1 MELHDPNKDLVGRS
15 TPEIK
20 LPLREKFNGAKV
32 LGLHSDE
39 IIFPGKI

>member
-1 MELHDPNKDLVGRS
+1 MELHDPNKGLVGIS

-20 LPLREKFNGAKV
+20 LPFREMFNGDKS